1 MNPKQLVDHNPEL
14 VEDLLKLHKKRKF
27 DLVEKKVKKELEIFP
42 EDSWLLNLLGT
53 SQAQRG
59 LLKESL
65 ESFDK
70 AIIYAENKSTL
81 LNNLAISKIKLLKF
95 EEARKDLEK
104 AIEINPAYSQAYF
117 NLANT
122 YRQLGKIEEAIINYD
137 QAIKHKPNYAQAY
150 LYKSLTLKNTG
161 DFKEAKESC
170 LKALENKPDYGI
182 AHRHL
187 SSFRDYKDKQDWH
200 LKKMLDLYKV
210 KSLKDQDRIQLCFG
224 IAKALE
230 QIGDY
235 SQSFSF
241 LLEGN
246 KLHRNKNNYASLTRE
261 RYFNNLKK
269 VSDEFLLKEQG
280 KVISKDQLGED
291 IIFVTGMPR
300 SGTTLLE
307 QILSSHTKVYG
318 AGELRF
324 FRDSL
329 NEVFPESKG
338 KKFPLNILDENKQLL
353 KQVGRKYLNYISK
366 IHLKEGPRI
375 VDKMPYN
382 FMYLGF
388 ISSCLPNAKI
398 ILIERNSLDNC
409 YSIFKQKFGK
419 GNDYAY
425 SLEEIG
431 HYFNLYQDIVNYWE
445 TFLGEK
451 IHKVSYERLVSNQE
465 ETTRELLEFCDLD
478 WQDNCLLFYKNKR
491 EVNTASSVQVRKPIY
506 KDSVNLWQNY
516 KNELRPLIE
525 ILKT

>member
-329 NEVFPESKG
+329 NEVFPESEG
-338 KKFPLNILDENKQLL
+338 KKFPLNISD
-353 KQVGRKYLNYISK
+353 
-366 IHLKEGPRI
+366 
-375 VDKMPYN
+375 
-382 FMYLGF
+382 
-388 ISSCLPNAKI
+388 
-398 ILIERNSLDNC
+398 
-409 YSIFKQKFGK
+409 
-419 GNDYAY
+419 
-425 SLEEIG
+425 
-431 HYFNLYQDIVNYWE
+431 
-445 TFLGEK
+445 
-451 IHKVSYERLVSNQE
+451 
-465 ETTRELLEFCDLD
+465 
-478 WQDNCLLFYKNKR
+478 
-491 EVNTASSVQVRKPIY
+491 
-506 KDSVNLWQNY
+506 
-516 KNELRPLIE
+516 
-525 ILKT
+525 